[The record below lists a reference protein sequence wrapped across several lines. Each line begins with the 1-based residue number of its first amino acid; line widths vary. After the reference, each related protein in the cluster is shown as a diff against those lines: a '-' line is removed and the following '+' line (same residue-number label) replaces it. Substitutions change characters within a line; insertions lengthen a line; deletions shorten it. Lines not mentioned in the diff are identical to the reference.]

1 MEWIMIDE
9 NLIERYIFVL
19 QCNDK
24 YVDLGV
30 DKTSDKHLVWM
41 LNEIKNNIT
50 QSETKKHRWLGYVQG
65 IMVAKGYL
73 SVDSE
78 RDLTRNVFNGK

>member
-1 MEWIMIDE
+1 MGWIMIDE

-24 YVDLGV
+24 YVDLVV

-41 LNEIKNNIT
+41 LNEIKNN
-50 QSETKKHRWLGYVQG
+50 TKNCNWL
-65 IMVAKGYL
+65 L
-73 SVDSE
+73 
-78 RDLTRNVFNGK
+78 

>member
-1 MEWIMIDE
+1 MIDE

-41 LNEIKNNIT
+41 LNEIKNSTT